1 VTPEQRSDV
10 RSSGSSRAR
19 HLFGRAKDPV
29 RQWNATAAERIAQYP
44 CDRYVQS
51 PGERFTRAV
60 GVESPPETV
69 FRWLCQLKVAP
80 YSYDWIDNPGRR
92 SPRSLTPEVDRLE
105 PGQEFLVFWLV
116 EFEQNRH
123 KTGVVLPRAQRV
135 FSRLAISYVVEP
147 RDTGRCRLVAC
158 LSVTAPSSVLDS
170 ARLMLLAFGDLLTMR
185 KQLNTLKERAGRSAR
200 EPKRR

>member
-123 KTGVVLPRAQRV
+123 ITGVVLPRAKRV
-135 FSRLAISYVVEP
+135 FGRLAIS
-147 RDTGRCRLVAC
+147 
-158 LSVTAPSSVLDS
+158 
-170 ARLMLLAFGDLLTMR
+170 
-185 KQLNTLKERAGRSAR
+185 
-200 EPKRR
+200 

>member
-1 VTPEQRSDV
+1 MPEQRSDV

-19 HLFGRAKDPV
+19 HLFGRARDPV
-29 RQWNATAAERIAQYP
+29 RQWNATAVERIAQYP

-69 FRWLCQLKVAP
+69 FRWLCQLKVAL

-92 SPRSLTPEVDRLE
+92 NPRSLTPENDRLE

-123 KTGVVLPRAQRV
+123 KTGVVLPRAERV
-135 FSRLAISYVVEP
+135 FGRLAISYVVEP

-158 LSVTAPSSVLDS
+158 LSVTAPSSVLES
-170 ARLMLLAFGDLLTMR
+170 ARLTLLAFGDLLTMR